1 MEQREERRAL
11 LWEGEPVL
19 VCTPPDLAPPPGAP
33 RRAERWRRRLEAVWT
48 RRWEGPLYRR
58 ACAAL
63 GEARAASRPF
73 QPWQAALTGTWTEGE
88 GLLCLRWEAA
98 ETVDG
103 RRRALWGSALWSL
116 PRGAP
121 VTAAELLGRGWRRWV
136 RAQVSAQ
143 IEARLD
149 SGQSLFYPDW
159 RRRLRRQIRE
169 EHLFWTGEG
178 WALFCP
184 TCSLAPALEGTP
196 VFSLTPSA
204 KEPAVGG

>member
-1 MEQREERRAL
+1 MEERETRRTL

-19 VCTPPDLAPPPGAP
+19 AYRPPELAPPPGAP
-33 RRAERWRRRLEAVWT
+33 RRAARWCARLETVWT

-73 QPWQAALTGTWTEGE
+73 QPWQAALTGAWTEGE

-116 PRGAP
+116 PTGVP
-121 VTAAELLGRGWRRWV
+121 VTAAVGRGNV
-136 RAQVSAQ
+136 YGCQFHP
-143 IEARLD
+143 EK
-149 SGQSLFYPDW
+149 SGEVG
-159 RRRLRRQIRE
+159 LRILRN
-169 EHLFWTGEG
+169 FGE
-178 WALFCP
+178 L
-184 TCSLAPALEGTP
+184 S
-196 VFSLTPSA
+196 
-204 KEPAVGG
+204 K